1 MNSGMFFARFVVF
14 ALAIAFALVCGIA
27 FRTPPF
33 VHPDEKASIGAVRY
47 YETRWLPADIR
58 DPAAAASFS
67 GYGVSRLDQKTV
79 YYFLAGKTA
88 RLASR
93 LLAMRVPE
101 RFFNVMLFAVF
112 AGFCVRVGFRFSPFF
127 LLAGMTPQTWYLFS
141 YCTSDAWD
149 FLLCAVALYEAAC
162 DESAFQRAMRAD
174 RLRNALPALFASGT
188 LLGLVAL
195 GKATAWA
202 ALLLFAVEEGVR
214 LLHAVAAAR
223 KMRLARGSLVILVA
237 ALWVGAAAVSE
248 GIRYGGRH
256 DEVRREMHEKMRQ
269 SAFVP
274 DENGRVAY
282 PSVDLR
288 RRGVPLRTMLFN
300 RKYDFLLTTYASF
313 SGCYGPLD
321 RPSPHGHY
329 LLVGICYALLGAFWM
344 FRFFRSRPDLP
355 NLLHAAALLAVPAL
369 LFGASVWH
377 SWTEDMQPQ
386 GRYLLPATTAFC
398 ALAPLAPAPSSCG
411 VRFVR
416 LVVAALFLLGLLSLG
431 FSALLPLS
439 GR

>member
-1 MNSGMFFARFVVF
+1 
-14 ALAIAFALVCGIA
+14 
-27 FRTPPF
+27 
-33 VHPDEKASIGAVRY
+33 
-47 YETRWLPADIR
+47 
-58 DPAAAASFS
+58 
-67 GYGVSRLDQKTV
+67 
-79 YYFLAGKTA
+79 
-88 RLASR
+88 
-93 LLAMRVPE
+93 MRVPE

-256 DEVRREMHEKMRQ
+256 DEVRREMHEK
-269 SAFVP
+269 
-274 DENGRVAY
+274 N
-282 PSVDLR
+282 
-288 RRGVPLRTMLFN
+288 
-300 RKYDFLLTTYASF
+300 
-313 SGCYGPLD
+313 
-321 RPSPHGHY
+321 
-329 LLVGICYALLGAFWM
+329 
-344 FRFFRSRPDLP
+344 
-355 NLLHAAALLAVPAL
+355 
-369 LFGASVWH
+369 
-377 SWTEDMQPQ
+377 
-386 GRYLLPATTAFC
+386 ATV
-398 ALAPLAPAPSSCG
+398 G
-411 VRFVR
+411 VR
-416 LVVAALFLLGLLSLG
+416 
-431 FSALLPLS
+431 S
-439 GR
+439 G